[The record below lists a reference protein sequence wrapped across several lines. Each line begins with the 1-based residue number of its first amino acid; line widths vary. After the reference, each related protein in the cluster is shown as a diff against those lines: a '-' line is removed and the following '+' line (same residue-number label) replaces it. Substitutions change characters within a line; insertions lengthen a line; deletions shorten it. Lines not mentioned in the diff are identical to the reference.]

1 MGSTKTVL
9 IAAGG
14 TGGHIYPALAVAE
27 AFHRRRPDLTVEFVG
42 TRQGL
47 ENKIVPPRG
56 FKVHHLSIGRL
67 NSNVPLRERILTLF
81 RLPYSLIESFRL
93 LRRTK
98 PVFVLG
104 VGGHASGPL
113 LLVAALLR
121 YPSGIWE
128 PNAMPGMANRLLSRF
143 VPEAWVVFEEAKN
156 LLRSRHIHPAGMP
169 VRREIEEMGTA
180 AGTDS
185 KKFRVLI
192 FGGSQGARGLNTA
205 VVEMIR
211 TGGDWLKHFEF
222 VHQTGSADFERV
234 RSAYGMALADAPV
247 ELREYLHDMDR
258 QYARADL
265 VICRSGA
272 ATLSELAAAGKPA
285 ILIPFPFAADDHQKK
300 NAESLVAQGA
310 AQMIE
315 QKDLTADRLHSAVDD
330 LRLHPEKR
338 ERMSTEIRKFH
349 RPHAADLLA
358 GEFIERI
365 EDASR

>member
-1 MGSTKTVL
+1 MALHFSKAELADRRKQTIEAMQKRGLDGLL
-9 IAAGG
+9 IFRQESMYYL
-14 TGGHIYPALAVAE
+14 TGYDTFGYVFFQCLYLGADGRLMLLTRA
-27 AFHRRRPDLTVEFVG
+27 PDL
-42 TRQGL
+42 RQAQHTSD
-47 ENKIVPPRG
+47 IDDIRVW
-56 FKVHHLSIGRL
+56 ID
-67 NSNVPLRERILTLF
+67 
-81 RLPYSLIESFRL
+81 
-93 LRRTK
+93 
-98 PVFVLG
+98 
-104 VGGHASGPL
+104 A
-113 LLVAALLR
+113 
-121 YPSGIWE
+121 
-128 PNAMPGMANRLLSRF
+128 PNADPS
-143 VPEAWVVFEEAKN
+143 
-156 LLRSRHIHPAGMP
+156 
-169 VRREIEEMGTA
+169 
-180 AGTDS
+180 
-185 KKFRVLI
+185 
-192 FGGSQGARGLNTA
+192 
-205 VVEMIR
+205 
-211 TGGDWLKHFEF
+211 
-222 VHQTGSADFERV
+222 
-234 RSAYGMALADAPV
+234 V